1 MTGASVP
8 RDLSR
13 HQFIDV
19 PLGAA
24 SLAEA
29 MWLRK
34 QRRHDGYRQSSLR
47 P

>member
-1 MTGASVP
+1 MTGTSVLK
-8 RDLSR
+8 DLSR
-13 HQFIDV
+13 HQFINI